1 MTGYLLKRV
10 LFAIPVL
17 LLAAFLVFSALHFAG
32 GDPVNL
38 LLGPGASME
47 AREAMRARLGL
58 DKPLLVQFWIY
69 LSHVLRGDFG
79 QSIISK
85 SKVSDL
91 IAEKLP
97 VTLELG
103 IAAFMIA
110 YIAGIPLGVIAAV
123 NRNKFL
129 DWFSMILA
137 LIGVSMAGFWLG
149 LVLMYVFG
157 ATLKWLPP
165 TGSGGIKYLILPAL
179 ALALPRVGKIARIS
193 RSSILEVFNQDYIR
207 TARAKGLMESVV
219 IGKHAFG
226 NALIPIISLM
236 GLDLGYIVGGAVVI
250 EAVFARP
257 GIGSLMLKS
266 IYSRDF
272 PVLQGCIFILA
283 VAIILSNIFAD
294 IAYVIVDPRIR
305 H

>member
-1 MTGYLLKRV
+1 MIRYLLKRV
-10 LFAIPVL
+10 LFAVPVL
-17 LLAAFLVFSALHFAG
+17 LLVAFLVFSALHLAG
-32 GDPVNL
+32 GDPLNL
-38 LLGPGASME
+38 LLGPGATVE

-58 DKPLLVQFWIY
+58 DKPLLVQFGIY
-69 LSHVLRGDFG
+69 LSHIMRGDFG

-85 SKVSDL
+85 GKVTDL
-91 IAEKLP
+91 ILEKLP

-103 IAAFMIA
+103 MAAFLLS
-110 YIAGIPLGVIAAV
+110 YLVGVPLGVIAAV

-137 LIGVSMAGFWLG
+137 LIGISMAGFWLG
-149 LVLMYVFG
+149 LVLMYIFG

-165 TGSGGIKYLILPAL
+165 TGYGGIKYLILPAL
-179 ALALPRVGKIARIS
+179 ALALPRVGRIARIS
-193 RSSILEVFNQDYIR
+193 RSSLLEVFHQDYIR
-207 TARAKGLMESVV
+207 TARAKGLQEIIVV
-219 IGKHAFG
+219 SKHAFL

-236 GLDLGYIVGGAVVI
+236 GLDLGYVVGGSVVI

-266 IYSRDF
+266 IFSRDF
-272 PVLQGCIFILA
+272 PVLQGCMFVLA
-283 VAIILSNIFAD
+283 MAIILSNIFAD

>member
-1 MTGYLLKRV
+1 VARYLLKRV

-17 LLAAFLVFSALHFAG
+17 LLVAFLVFSALHLAG
-32 GDPVNL
+32 GDPLNL
-38 LLGPGASME
+38 LLGPGATVE
-47 AREAMRARLGL
+47 AREAMRTHLGL
-58 DKPLLVQFWIY
+58 DKPLLIQFGIY
-69 LSHVLRGDFG
+69 MGHILRGDFG

-85 SKVSDL
+85 GKVTDL
-91 IAEKLP
+91 IIEKLP

-103 IAAFMIA
+103 ATAFLLS

-137 LIGVSMAGFWLG
+137 LIGISMAGFWLG
-149 LVLMYVFG
+149 LVLMYTFG

-193 RSSILEVFNQDYIR
+193 RSSVLEVFHQDYIR
-207 TARAKGLMESVV
+207 TARAKGLQEFMVV
-219 IGKHAFG
+219 GKHAFL

-236 GLDLGYIVGGAVVI
+236 GLDLGYIVGGSVVI

-266 IYSRDF
+266 IFSRDF
-272 PVLQGCIFILA
+272 PVLQGCMFVLA
-283 VAIILSNIFAD
+283 VAIILSNILAD